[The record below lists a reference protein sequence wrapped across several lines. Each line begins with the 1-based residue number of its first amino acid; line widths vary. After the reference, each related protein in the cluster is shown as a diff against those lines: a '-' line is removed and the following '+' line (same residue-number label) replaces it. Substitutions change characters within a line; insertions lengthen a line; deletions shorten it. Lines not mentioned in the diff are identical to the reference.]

1 MATTATTK
9 PDIDVLD
16 REFWRR
22 NPHDAWA
29 WCRANEPV
37 YRDEGSGL
45 WCITKHAD
53 VLAVERDD
61 EVWSSDSTYRMFESP
76 GESNMIASDD
86 PVHLHQRRLV
96 NRRFTPKAVRTQ
108 TARFVEIIDMLV
120 DPLTP
125 TGRTEVIADL
135 AGQLP
140 ARFTAELL
148 GLDPDEWW
156 PTMKEWSERLMR
168 LDGASMDPNVIA
180 ELMTTLQQLGE
191 TVMTKTEEFR
201 ACPADGLMSVW
212 ANAELADGT
221 PMPVETIFHET
232 GLFVSGGSETTRTA
246 IAHGL
251 RAFCDHNDQWELLFE
266 EPSHLP
272 TAVDEVMRW
281 VTPLNN
287 MFRKATRD
295 TEVRGVPINAGERA
309 MLVYP
314 SANRDEDVFDDPF
327 TFDVTRS
334 PNNHIA
340 FGYGTHFCIGANVAR
355 HELELLFG
363 KLTRDWTNLRVV
375 TEPDVEPN
383 HFARAVR
390 SFEIGFDPRH

>member
-1 MATTATTK
+1 MTTTDT
-9 PDIDVLD
+9 PVIDILD

-22 NPHDAWA
+22 NPHDAWT
-29 WCRANEPV
+29 WCRANDPV
-37 YRDEGSGL
+37 HRDERSGI

-53 VLAVERDD
+53 VMAVERNAHAF
-61 EVWSSDSTYRMFESP
+61 SSEGAYRLNESP

-96 NRRFTPKAVRTQ
+96 NRGFTPRAVKGESEMLT
-108 TARFVEIIDMLV
+108 EMIDALV

-125 TGRTEVIADL
+125 QGRTEVIEDL

-140 ARFTAELL
+140 ARFTAKLL
-148 GLDPDEWW
+148 GLDEDEWW
-156 PTMKEWSERLMR
+156 PKLKGWSERLMR
-168 LDGASMDPNVIA
+168 LDAAPVDNDVIMT
-180 ELMTTLQQLGE
+180 LMTTLQELMG
-191 TVMTKTEEFR
+191 TVVAKTEEFR
-201 ACPADGLMSVW
+201 GCPADGLMSTW
-212 ANAELADGT
+212 ANASMLDGS

-251 RAFCDHNDQWELLFE
+251 RAFCDHNDQWEMLFDD
-266 EPSHLP
+266 PAHLR
-272 TAVDEVMRW
+272 TAVDEVIRW

-295 TEVRGVPINAGERA
+295 VEVQGVPIKTGDRV

-340 FGYGTHFCIGANVAR
+340 FGYGTHFCVGANFAR
-355 HELELLFG
+355 TELELLFG
-363 KLTRDWTNLRVV
+363 KLTREWTNLRVV

-390 SFEIGFDPRH
+390 SFELAFDAR

>member
-1 MATTATTK
+1 MTTTEQ
-9 PDIDVLD
+9 PVIDVLD
-16 REFWRR
+16 RAFWQR

-29 WCRANEPV
+29 WARANDPV
-37 YRDEGSGL
+37 HRDDRSGI

-53 VLAVERDD
+53 VLWVERNA
-61 EVWSSDSTYRMFESP
+61 EIFSSDSAYRLNESP
-76 GESNMIASDD
+76 GESNMIAEDD
-86 PVHLHQRRLV
+86 PVHLHQRRMV
-96 NRRFTPKAVRTQ
+96 NRRFTPRAVKAQ
-108 TARFVEIIDMLV
+108 TDMLQAMIYALV

-125 TGRTEVIADL
+125 RGRTEVIEDL

-140 ARFTAELL
+140 ARFTAKLL
-148 GLDPDEWW
+148 GLDEDEWW
-156 PTMKEWSERLMR
+156 RTLKGWSERLMR
-168 LDGASMDPNVIA
+168 LDAAPQDNEVIFA
-180 ELMTTLQQLGE
+180 LMGTLQELMA
-191 TVMTKTEEFR
+191 TVVEKTDEFR
-201 ACPADGLMSVW
+201 RCPAEGLMSTW
-212 ANAELADGT
+212 ANASMLDGE
-221 PMPVETIFHET
+221 PMSVETVFHET

-251 RAFCDHNDQWELLFE
+251 RTFCDHNDQWELLHE
-266 EPSHLP
+266 HPEHLR
-272 TAVDEVMRW
+272 TAVDEVIRW

-295 TEVRGVPINAGERA
+295 VELRDKTIRAGDRV

-327 TFDVTRS
+327 TFDVTRA
-334 PNNHIA
+334 PNNHVA
-340 FGYGTHFCIGANVAR
+340 FGYGTHFCIGANLAR

-363 KLTRDWTNLRVV
+363 KLTRDWTNLRAV

-390 SFEIGFDPRH
+390 SFELAFDPR

>member
-1 MATTATTK
+1 VTTTEQ
-9 PDIDVLD
+9 PVIDVLD
-16 REFWRR
+16 RAFWQR

-29 WCRANEPV
+29 WARANDPV
-37 YRDEGSGL
+37 HRDDRSGI

-53 VLAVERDD
+53 VLWVERNA
-61 EVWSSDSTYRMFESP
+61 EIFSSDSAYRLNESP
-76 GESNMIASDD
+76 GESNMIAEDD
-86 PVHLHQRRLV
+86 PVHLHQRRMV
-96 NRRFTPKAVRTQ
+96 NRRFTPRAVKAQ
-108 TARFVEIIDMLV
+108 TDMLQAMIYALV

-125 TGRTEVIADL
+125 RGRTEVIEDL

-140 ARFTAELL
+140 ARFTAKLL
-148 GLDPDEWW
+148 GLDEDEWW
-156 PTMKEWSERLMR
+156 RTLKGWSERLMR
-168 LDGASMDPNVIA
+168 LDAAPQDNEVIFA
-180 ELMTTLQQLGE
+180 LMGTLQELMA
-191 TVMTKTEEFR
+191 TVVEKTDEFR
-201 ACPADGLMSVW
+201 RCPAEGLMSTW
-212 ANAELADGT
+212 ANASMLDGE
-221 PMPVETIFHET
+221 PMSVETVFHET

-251 RAFCDHNDQWELLFE
+251 RTFCDHNDQWELLHE
-266 EPSHLP
+266 HPEHLR
-272 TAVDEVMRW
+272 TAVDEVIRW

-295 TEVRGVPINAGERA
+295 VELRDKTIRAGDRV

-327 TFDVTRS
+327 TFDVTRA
-334 PNNHIA
+334 PNNHVA
-340 FGYGTHFCIGANVAR
+340 FGYGTHFCIGANLAR

-363 KLTRDWTNLRVV
+363 KLTRDWTNLRAV

-390 SFEIGFDPRH
+390 SFELAFDPR

>member
-1 MATTATTK
+1 MTATDT
-9 PDIDVLD
+9 PLIDILD
-16 REFWRR
+16 RAFWQR
-22 NPHDAWA
+22 NPHDAWTWA
-29 WCRANEPV
+29 RANDPV
-37 YRDEGSGL
+37 HRDERSGI

-53 VLAVERDD
+53 LLWIERHS
-61 EVWSSDSTYRMFESP
+61 ELFSSDSTYRLNESP

-96 NRRFTPKAVRTQ
+96 NRRFTPRAVGDL
-108 TARFVEIIDMLV
+108 TAMLTALIDRLV

-125 TGRTEVIADL
+125 TGHSEIVNDL

-140 ARFTAELL
+140 ARLTAALL
-148 GLDPDEWW
+148 GFDDDEWW
-156 PTMKEWSERLMR
+156 PEMKKWSERLMR
-168 LDGASMDPNVIA
+168 LDGAEGDNEVLM
-180 ELMTTLQQLGE
+180 ELMATLQELMG
-191 TVMTKTEEFR
+191 TVVTKTEEFR
-201 ACPADGLMSVW
+201 ACPADGLMSTW
-212 ANAELADGT
+212 ANAEMLDGE
-221 PMPVETIFHET
+221 PMSVETVFHET

-251 RAFCDHNDQWELLFE
+251 RAFCDHNDQWELLYE
-266 EPSHLP
+266 HPEHLR
-272 TAVDEVMRW
+272 TAVDEVIRW

-295 TEVRGVPINAGERA
+295 VEVRGTTIKAGERVA
-309 MLVYP
+309 LVYP

-327 TFDVTRS
+327 RFDVTRA

-340 FGYGTHFCIGANVAR
+340 FGYGTHFCIGANLAR

-363 KLTRDWTNLRVV
+363 KLSRDWTNLRAI

-390 SFEIGFDPRH
+390 SFELGFDARR

>member
-1 MATTATTK
+1 VTTTS
-9 PDIDVLD
+9 PGIDILD
-16 REFWRR
+16 RAFWQR
-22 NPHDAWA
+22 NPHDAWT
-29 WCRANEPV
+29 WCRANDPV
-37 YRDEGSGL
+37 HRDERSGI
-45 WCITKHAD
+45 WCITTHAD
-53 VLAVERDD
+53 VLWVERNA
-61 EVWSSDSTYRMFESP
+61 EIFSSDSAYRLNESP

-96 NRRFTPKAVRTQ
+96 NRRFTPRAVNAETEVV
-108 TARFVEIIDMLV
+108 TAMIDKLV

-125 TGRTEVIADL
+125 IGRTEVVQDL

-140 ARFTAELL
+140 ARLTAKLL
-148 GLDPDEWW
+148 GLDDDQWW
-156 PTMKEWSERLMR
+156 PMLKEWSERLMR
-168 LDGASMDPNVIA
+168 LDGAQQDNDVLMPLMVTLQ
-180 ELMTTLQQLGE
+180 ELMTA
-191 TVMTKTEEFR
+191 VVTKTGEFR
-201 ACPADGLMSVW
+201 ACPADGLMSTW
-212 ANAELADGT
+212 ANASLLDGS

-251 RAFCDHNDQWELLFE
+251 RAFCDHQDQWELLYE
-266 EPSHLP
+266 HPEHMR

-295 TEVRGVPINAGERA
+295 AELRGKRIAAGDRV

-340 FGYGTHFCIGANVAR
+340 FGYGTHFCIGANFAR
-355 HELELLFG
+355 SELELLFG
-363 KLTRDWTNLRVV
+363 KLTRDWTNPRAV

-390 SFEIGFDPRH
+390 SFELAFDPR

>member
-1 MATTATTK
+1 MTTAET
-9 PDIDVLD
+9 PVIDVLD
-16 REFWRR
+16 RAFWQR
-22 NPHDAWA
+22 NPHDAWT
-29 WCRANEPV
+29 WCRANDPV
-37 YRDEGSGL
+37 HRDERSGI
-45 WCITKHAD
+45 WCITTHAD
-53 VLAVERDD
+53 LLWVERND
-61 EVWSSDSTYRMFESP
+61 EIFSSDSAYRLNESP

-96 NRRFTPKAVRTQ
+96 NRRFTPRAVKEQ
-108 TARFVEIIDMLV
+108 TDDLVALIDRLV

-125 TGRTEVIADL
+125 QGRTEVINDL

-140 ARFTAELL
+140 ARLTARLL
-148 GLDPDEWW
+148 GLDEDEWW
-156 PTMKEWSERLMR
+156 ERMKTWSERLMR
-168 LDGASMDPNVIA
+168 LDAADQDLDVITDLMGTLQ
-180 ELMTTLQQLGE
+180 ELMAA
-191 TVMTKTEEFR
+191 VVSKTEELR
-201 ACPADGLMSVW
+201 GCPADGLMSTW
-212 ANAELADGT
+212 ANATLLDGS
-221 PMPVETIFHET
+221 PMPVETVFHET

-251 RAFCDHNDQWELLFE
+251 RTFCDHNDQWELLHE
-266 EPSHLP
+266 HPEHVR
-272 TAVDEVMRW
+272 TAVDEVIRW

-295 TEVRGVPINAGERA
+295 TEVRGVPIAKGERV

-314 SANRDEDVFDDPF
+314 SANRDEDVFDDSF

-340 FGYGTHFCIGANVAR
+340 FGYGTHFCIGANFAR

-363 KLTRDWTNLRVV
+363 KLTRDWTNLRVI

-390 SFEIGFDPRH
+390 SFELGFEAR